1 LETDLA
7 FNPGIVACLALMLA
21 VLGCFRVVTEQKAE
35 VRRQKSE

>member
-21 VLGCFRVVTEQKAE
+21 VLGSFKLLQPASARLD
-35 VRRQKSE
+35 

>member
-21 VLGCFRVVTEQKAE
+21 VLGCFKLLLPPASARLD
-35 VRRQKSE
+35 